1 MQELVWSYGDKPQR
15 SLRRRS
21 VEQSQI
27 IKDNGISVEERKTSN
42 HVTANRCLLENED
55 QLSLKHI
62 EDEWTKSNKREE
74 SYNKMSEREMIGQRG
89 YNPFN
94 PTNNYFDN
102 LLEHE
107 KYVKNN

>member
-1 MQELVWSYGDKPQR
+1 
-15 SLRRRS
+15 
-21 VEQSQI
+21 
-27 IKDNGISVEERKTSN
+27 
-42 HVTANRCLLENED
+42 
-55 QLSLKHI
+55 
-62 EDEWTKSNKREE
+62 
-74 SYNKMSEREMIGQRG
+74 MSEREMIGQRG